1 MMILDCRTQSIEHS
15 EFAHLPDVLQKDS
28 LLILNN
34 SRVIPARLFGRR
46 QTGAKLE
53 ILLVREKTPSVWQCR
68 VKNSSKIKIG
78 ECLELCDGNLQAELL
93 EKKDDGD
100 CSLKF
105 SYENDFYGLLERQG
119 YAPIPPYIA
128 RTRSEEVPR
137 KRDLAQYQTI
147 YAKQYGA
154 IAAPTAGLHFT
165 EEVLDRIAH
174 KDIGIVEITL
184 HVGLGTFEPIR
195 ADNIEQHRMHSER
208 YLISRKNAE
217 TIDDAIKQKRKIV
230 AVGTTSARALEASW
244 KEGRIR
250 PGNRSTDLFIYP
262 PYRFR
267 VVDRLLTNFH
277 LPESTLLMLVS
288 ALAGR
293 DFIMEAYRQAIRE
306 KYRFYSFGDCMLI
319 GRS

>member
-15 EFAHLPDVLQKDS
+15 EFVHLPDVLQQDS
-28 LLILNN
+28 LLVLNN

-53 ILLVREKTPSVWQCR
+53 ILLVREKAPSVWQCR

-78 ECLELCDGNLQAELL
+78 ERLKLCDGNLQAELL

-105 SYENDFYGLLERQG
+105 SYENDFYDLLESQG

-174 KDIGIVEITL
+174 KNIGIVEITL

-267 VVDRLLTNFH
+267 VVDLLLTNFH

-319 GRS
+319 DRS